1 MSSASNAK
9 SHGHWSKKQTQ
20 GTPKNRAAQIY
31 AALSPKV
38 YGSSW
43 KWFKWFLSW
52 DGSFPTWPAFTSELL
67 IAVLLIQSAKGTK
80 TKTLEKQQT
89 QRKGHDFMPNSCD
102 IDPSKVPI
110 FPSKT
115 CLPRYWSL
123 HRRQAVDHPSCVV
136 ATGCP
141 WGFGHLTGH
150 FCGILMWKTI
160 ENRYFIT
167 CKNIYI
173 YIFILL
179 LNIVQSWFGPLNHW
193 YEIDSWTK
201 ANTLACDECHP
212 DSLYYQLLHMLEDN
226 TTRRACKNTPVLPRI
241 TVNICTDD
249 HKRTSIQG
257 NGCTHVR
264 EVWTCEQHYL

>member
-1 MSSASNAK
+1 MTSCRTLVTLTHPKSQFFHQKTAFQGIGVSTSGRRSIVQAASL
-9 SHGHWSKKQTQ
+9 Q
-20 GTPKNRAAQIY
+20 RAAPRASGAWQ
-31 AALSPKV
+31 V
-38 YGSSW
+38 
-43 KWFKWFLSW
+43 
-52 DGSFPTWPAFTSELL
+52 
-67 IAVLLIQSAKGTK
+67 
-80 TKTLEKQQT
+80 
-89 QRKGHDFMPNSCD
+89 
-102 IDPSKVPI
+102 I
-110 FPSKT
+110 FVGFW
-115 CLPRYWSL
+115 CE
-123 HRRQAVDHPSCVV
+123 RQLR
-136 ATGCP
+136 T
-141 WGFGHLTGH
+141 
-150 FCGILMWKTI
+150 GILLPV
-160 ENRYFIT
+160 R
-167 CKNIYI
+167 IYI

>member
-1 MSSASNAK
+1 MVPFQRGQLSLLNFWLLSCWFSQYLAK
-9 SHGHWSKKQTQ
+9 
-20 GTPKNRAAQIY
+20 KNKNKDTR
-31 AALSPKV
+31 K
-38 YGSSW
+38 
-43 KWFKWFLSW
+43 
-52 DGSFPTWPAFTSELL
+52 TTNTSD
-67 IAVLLIQSAKGTK
+67 AKR
-80 TKTLEKQQT
+80 Q
-89 QRKGHDFMPNSCD
+89 GHDFMPNSCD

-141 WGFGHLTGH
+141 WGFGHLTGR

-160 ENRYFIT
+160 DNRYFVT

-173 YIFILL
+173 Y
-179 LNIVQSWFGPLNHW
+179 
-193 YEIDSWTK
+193 
-201 ANTLACDECHP
+201 
-212 DSLYYQLLHMLEDN
+212 SLYYCWILCNHDLDHWTIVRKLIAGPKQIHLHAMSAIQIVYMLLHMLEDN
-226 TTRRACKNTPVLPRI
+226 TTRRACKNTPVLRRI
-241 TVNICTDD
+241 TVNICTND
-249 HKRTSIQG
+249 HASIQG